1 MHCGRFVFSLDRP
14 IIMGVINVTPDSF
27 SDGGHFFDTKRAI
40 DHGLQMIEQG
50 AAVIDIGGESTR
62 PGASDPGVQAEL
74 DRVLPVLEGLKSAGA
89 ALSVDTRKPQ
99 VMKAVLAAGAD
110 IINDVNGFRTQAA
123 IDAVSADSA
132 CGVCVMHM
140 QGTPETMQ
148 ADPHYADVVVEVADW
163 LVDRVKA
170 LVAAGVSRSRIVI
183 DPGIGF
189 GKTLDHNL
197 SLIAAVERLAAHA
210 PVLIGL
216 SRKSMLGA
224 LTGRSVDQR
233 LAASLAAMLAAVAR
247 GARVIRVHDVAQT
260 RDALIVWEAI
270 QQASAHPTC
279 APVVN
284 GAEQS

>member
-1 MHCGRFVFSLDRP
+1 MNCGRFVFPLDRS

-27 SDGGHFFDTKRAI
+27 SDGGQYFDVKRAI
-40 DHGLQMIEQG
+40 DHGFQMVDQG
-50 AAVIDIGGESTR
+50 AAMIDIGGESTR

-74 DRVLPVLEGLKSAGA
+74 DRILPVLEGLKSAGA

-99 VMKAVLAAGAD
+99 VMQAVLAAGAD
-110 IINDVNGFRTQAA
+110 MINDVNGFRDPAA
-123 IDAVSADSA
+123 VDAVSAHPA

-148 ADPHYADVVVEVADW
+148 ADPRYAEVVAEVSDW
-163 LVDRVKA
+163 LSDRVRA
-170 LVAAGVSRSRIVI
+170 LIAAGVSRSRIVI

-197 SLIAAVERLAAHA
+197 SLIASVARLAAQA
-210 PVLIGL
+210 PVLIGV

-224 LTGRSVDQR
+224 LTGRPVDQR
-233 LAASLAAMLAAVAR
+233 LPASLAAMLAAVAR

-260 RDALIVWEAI
+260 RDALTVWEAI
-270 QQASAHPTC
+270 EQAAVHPVRSPL
-279 APVVN
+279 AI
-284 GAEQS
+284 GADKS